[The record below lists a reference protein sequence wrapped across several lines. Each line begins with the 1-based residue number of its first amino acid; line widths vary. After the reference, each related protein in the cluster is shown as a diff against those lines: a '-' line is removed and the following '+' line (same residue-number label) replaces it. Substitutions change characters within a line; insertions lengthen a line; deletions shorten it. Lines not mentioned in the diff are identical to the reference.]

1 LENREHAL
9 RGWNWGKAE
18 FGKAELA
25 FSVQNRPAFE
35 IPYSEISNTNLAGK
49 NEVAV
54 EFNLGAETITNGVN
68 GHNEGST
75 RNRGRKAAAGRDE
88 LVEMRFYIPGTVAKK
103 EKTEDAESGADDQEE
118 EDAEETN
125 AANLFYETLIDKA
138 EIGEVAGDT
147 YATFLDVLHLTP
159 RFVMVKFC
167 ARPKADLYIED
178 DSISICTKAHFDYE
192 AKPTTTRSN
201 INPSKNSSS
210 SPRTTKHTLSSQWVW
225 IRLYDKVRLDI
236 LLLSCS

>member
-1 LENREHAL
+1 VH
-9 RGWNWGKAE
+9 
-18 FGKAELA
+18 
-25 FSVQNRPAFE
+25 NRPAFE

-54 EFNLGAETITNGVN
+54 EFNLGAESTTNGVN
-68 GHNEGST
+68 GHKEGST

-88 LVEMRFYIPGTVAKK
+88 LVEMRFYIPGTVSK
-103 EKTEDAESGADDQEE
+103 EKTEDADSGADDQEE

-159 RFVMVKFC
+159 RFAMPGFC
-167 ARPKADLYIED
+167 LQPQADLSVED
-178 DSISICTKAHFDYE
+178 GSISICRKARSDYE
-192 AKPTTTRSN
+192 AKRTTTRFK
-201 INPSKNSSS
+201 INRSRNSSS
-210 SPRTTKHTLSSQWVW
+210 FPKTTKP
-225 IRLYDKVRLDI
+225 IP
-236 LLLSCS
+236 

>member
-1 LENREHAL
+1 M
-9 RGWNWGKAE
+9 
-18 FGKAELA
+18 
-25 FSVQNRPAFE
+25 QNRPAFE

-54 EFNLGAETITNGVN
+54 EFNLGAEPTTNGVN
-68 GHNEGST
+68 GHKEGST

-103 EKTEDAESGADDQEE
+103 EKAEDAESGVDDQEE

-138 EIGEVAGDT
+138 DIGEVAGDT

-159 RFVMVKFC
+159 RYNMLEFFLLSE
-167 ARPKADLYIED
+167 ADLYTEG
-178 DSISICTKAHFDYE
+178 DSTSICTRARSDYGV
-192 AKPTTTRSN
+192 KHTTTKFNTNQLR
-201 INPSKNSSS
+201 NSSF
-210 SPRTTKHTLSSQWVW
+210 SPRTTKRIPSSPWVW
-225 IRLYDKVRLDI
+225 IRHYDRVRLDI
-236 LLLSCS
+236 RLLSCN

>member
-1 LENREHAL
+1 M
-9 RGWNWGKAE
+9 
-18 FGKAELA
+18 
-25 FSVQNRPAFE
+25 QNRPAFE

-54 EFNLGAETITNGVN
+54 EFNLGAEPTTNGVN
-68 GHNEGST
+68 GHKEGST

-103 EKTEDAESGADDQEE
+103 EKTEDAESGAEEQED

-159 RFVMVKFC
+159 RFVMVKPC
-167 ARPKADLYIED
+167 PRP
-178 DSISICTKAHFDYE
+178 
-192 AKPTTTRSN
+192 RS
-201 INPSKNSSS
+201 
-210 SPRTTKHTLSSQWVW
+210 
-225 IRLYDKVRLDI
+225 
-236 LLLSCS
+236 

>member
-1 LENREHAL
+1 M
-9 RGWNWGKAE
+9 
-18 FGKAELA
+18 
-25 FSVQNRPAFE
+25 QNRPAFE

-54 EFNLGAETITNGVN
+54 EFNLGGEPTTNGVN
-68 GHNEGST
+68 GHKEGST

-159 RFVMVKFC
+159 RFAMPEAC
-167 ARPKADLYIED
+167 QISEEADPDTED
-178 DSISICTKAHFDYE
+178 DSTSICTKAPSGYE
-192 AKPTTTRSN
+192 VKHTTIRSN
-201 INPSKNSSS
+201 ISQLKSSS
-210 SPRTTKHTLSSQWVW
+210 SSQRTMKH
-225 IRLYDKVRLDI
+225 IP
-236 LLLSCS
+236 

>member
-1 LENREHAL
+1 M
-9 RGWNWGKAE
+9 
-18 FGKAELA
+18 
-25 FSVQNRPAFE
+25 QNRPAFE

-54 EFNLGAETITNGVN
+54 EFNLGAESTTNGVN
-68 GHNEGST
+68 GHKEGST
-75 RNRGRKAAAGRDE
+75 KNRGRKAAAGRDE

-103 EKTEDAESGADDQEE
+103 EKTEDAESGADDQED

-159 RFVMVKFC
+159 RFVLLEHFP
-167 ARPKADLYIED
+167 RPKADTYAGD
-178 DSISICTKAHFDYE
+178 DSISTCTKARSDCE
-192 AKPTTTRSN
+192 ARPTIIRFNTSPSRS
-201 INPSKNSSS
+201 SLS
-210 SPRTTKHTLSSQWVW
+210 SPRTTKHILLSPWVS
-225 IRLYDKVRLDI
+225 IPHYDRVRLDI
-236 LLLSCS
+236 LLLLCN

>member
-1 LENREHAL
+1 M
-9 RGWNWGKAE
+9 
-18 FGKAELA
+18 
-25 FSVQNRPAFE
+25 QNRPAFE

-54 EFNLGAETITNGVN
+54 EFNLGAESTTNGAN
-68 GHNEGST
+68 GHKEGST
-75 RNRGRKAAAGRDE
+75 KNRGRKAAAGRDE

-103 EKTEDAESGADDQEE
+103 EKTEDAESGAEDQED

-159 RFVMVKFC
+159 RFVLLEHF
-167 ARPKADLYIED
+167 PQSKADVYAGD
-178 DSISICTKAHFDYE
+178 DSTSTCMKARSDYE
-192 AKPTTTRSN
+192 AKPTTTKSST
-201 INPSKNSSS
+201 NPSRNSLSF
-210 SPRTTKHTLSSQWVW
+210 PRTTKHILSSPWAW
-225 IRLYDKVRLDI
+225 IRHYDRVRLDI
-236 LLLSCS
+236 LSLSCS

>member
-1 LENREHAL
+1 M
-9 RGWNWGKAE
+9 
-18 FGKAELA
+18 
-25 FSVQNRPAFE
+25 QNRPAFE

-54 EFNLGAETITNGVN
+54 ELNLGAEPTTNGIN
-68 GHNEGST
+68 GHKEGGT

-118 EDAEETN
+118 DDDAEETN

-159 RFVMVKFC
+159 RFAMLERYVGSG
-167 ARPKADLYIED
+167 ADLCTED
-178 DSISICTKAHFDYE
+178 DSTSICTKARFDYE
-192 AKPTTTRSN
+192 AKHMTTRFN
-201 INPSKNSSS
+201 ISQSRNSSS
-210 SPRTTKHTLSSQWVW
+210 SPRTTRHTHLSQWVW
-225 IRLYDKVRLDI
+225 IRH
-236 LLLSCS
+236 